1 MSATRSRGWRTGP
14 RRRRSREQVQAEQY
28 ATALRAQLTRN
39 AEAVM
44 RAVFASA
51 NARLRTP
58 SVSSDP
64 GFNTRADSLRRAV
77 EEMIADKSRLL
88 GVPVDSLGVEVI
100 ETPLIP
106 RGIRLELR
114 FLMPEHSDHAHLQNV
129 LRQLATMEA
138 H

>member
-1 MSATRSRGWRTGP
+1 MSATRPRGWRTGP

-28 ATALRAQLTRN
+28 AVALRAQLTKN
-39 AEAVM
+39 AEMVM
-44 RAVFASA
+44 RAVFAPA

-58 SVSSDP
+58 PVTNED
-64 GFNTRADSLRRAV
+64 RAGNLRRAV
-77 EEMIADKSRLL
+77 EEMIAENSRLL
-88 GVPVDSLGVEVI
+88 GVPADSLGVEVI

-129 LRQLATMEA
+129 LRQLAAMEA

>member
-28 ATALRAQLTRN
+28 AAALRGQLTKN
-39 AEAVM
+39 AEMVM
-44 RAVFASA
+44 RAVFAPA
-51 NARLRTP
+51 NTRLRTP
-58 SVSSDP
+58 PVSSDP
-64 GFNTRADSLRRAV
+64 GFDTRADSLRHAV
-77 EEMIADKSRLL
+77 EEMIAESSRLL
-88 GVPVDSLGVEVI
+88 GVPADSLGVEVI

-106 RGIRLELR
+106 RGTRLELR
-114 FLMPEHSDHAHLQNV
+114 FLMPEHSDHVHLQNV